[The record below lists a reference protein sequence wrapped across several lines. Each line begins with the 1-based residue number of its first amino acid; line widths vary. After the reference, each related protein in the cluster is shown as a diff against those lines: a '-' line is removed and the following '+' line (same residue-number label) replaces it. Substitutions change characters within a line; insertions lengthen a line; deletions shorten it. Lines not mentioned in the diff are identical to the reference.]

1 MPAGMDLA
9 ELQVFLTV
17 ASERSFSRAAARLHR
32 TQPAISQAV
41 KRLEDD
47 LGERL
52 FDRSAKDGKLT
63 EAGRVL
69 LDYAQRLMRL
79 AEEADSA
86 VRDLRDLQRGR
97 VLVGANEA
105 AVHVVLP
112 LLEHFRRQFPRI
124 QIDIR
129 RVPSRQI
136 GVEVLQRSL
145 DFGILSF
152 PPAERGLGAITL
164 GSDELVMLMAPV
176 HPLAGR
182 KQVTMSELGEQDV
195 IAHNEASPAR
205 EKVLRLFEQRHEKLN
220 ITMALPSLDGIK
232 RAVEMNLGVALLPR
246 RCAVTELARGT
257 LVATSVPQLRLPR
270 HLRLIYRQA
279 GELSHAAQQFLAIA
293 RKHEQAEHP
302 VVEAEQPAA
311 EEA

>member
-1 MPAGMDLA
+1 MDLA

-32 TQPAISQAV
+32 TQPAVSQAV
-41 KRLEDD
+41 RRLEED

-79 AEEADSA
+79 AEEAESA

-105 AVHVVLP
+105 AVHVLLP
-112 LLEHFRRQFPRI
+112 LIDRFRATHPRI
-124 QIDIR
+124 QLDIR

-136 GVEVLQRSL
+136 GVEVQQRSL
-145 DFGILSF
+145 DFGVLSF
-152 PPAERGLGAITL
+152 PPAERGLASIRL
-164 GSDELVMLMAPV
+164 GEDELVMLTAPV
-176 HPLAGR
+176 HPLATR
-182 KQVTMSELGEQDV
+182 KQVTMTELGQQSV

-205 EKVLRLFEQRHEKLN
+205 ERVLRLFEQRHEPLN
-220 ITMALPSLDGIK
+220 ITIALPSLDGIK

-246 RCAVTELARGT
+246 RCALAEISAGR
-257 LVATSVPQLRLPR
+257 LAAVPVAQVRLPR
-270 HLRLIYRQA
+270 ALRLVYREGA
-279 GELSHAAQQFLAIA
+279 PLSHSATAFLTAAREMGADLS
-293 RKHEQAEHP
+293 
-302 VVEAEQPAA
+302 
-311 EEA
+311 EETE